1 MLNRRNIRVGAGPV
15 PARIQRLFMGGHGTR
30 PYENFVNLTALYVH
44 FYDALTNAHYG
55 KPL

>member
-1 MLNRRNIRVGAGPV
+1 MLNRRNIRVGSGPV
-15 PARIQRLFMGGHGTR
+15 PARIQRLFMGGHRTR

-44 FYDALTNAHYG
+44 FYGALTNAHYG